1 MAKKQK
7 KREAVAMEEAIAA
20 GMVRVKGSGKKKQA
34 EKRAG
39 LDKGLLEDGGAF
51 RGGVLKVA
59 KSGSGGGG
67 GGGAP
72 PGGGRAP
79 GGERC
84 CVRTVRANKVGVNG
98 APKSNSNTRGP

>member
-20 GMVRVKGSGKKKQA
+20 GMMRVKGTGKKKRA

-39 LDKGLLEDGGAF
+39 LDKGLMEDGGAF

-59 KSGSGGGG
+59 KLGGKRGGGSGGRKGG
-67 GGGAP
+67 GGS
-72 PGGGRAP
+72 R
-79 GGERC
+79 R
-84 CVRTVRANKVGVNG
+84 
-98 APKSNSNTRGP
+98 